1 MGNGS
6 SYVRVSA
13 LRAGKFCLYSS
24 SILFYV
30 AGYLSDCL
38 NSSIVNLNSVY

>member
-1 MGNGS
+1 MENGS
-6 SYVRVSA
+6 SYVCA
-13 LRAGKFCLYSS
+13 LRTGEFCLYSS

-38 NSSIVNLNSVY
+38 NSSVVNLNFVY